1 MSIQCWRKHTLALL
15 AACALAACSDNPQST
30 ASEAIVSNTTVS
42 EITAESAVADLSIQ
56 QIRNAT
62 LKLNFAGT
70 TFLVDPM
77 LADKGAYPGFR
88 GTYNEE
94 LRNPL
99 VDLPIPVT
107 EVMEAD
113 AVIVTHRHL
122 DHWDEAARQQLPK
135 DIPIFVQNEADAQAT
150 RAEGFTDVRVIGP
163 DVMFGGV
170 TLSKT
175 GGQHGDETMSARLGE
190 VMGVV
195 FQHPQTATVYIAGDT
210 IWSSHVD
217 AAISGFQP
225 DIIILNTGYARFQGF
240 DGSIIM
246 GKEDLARAYQAA
258 PGATLIGSHMEAVNH
273 AMQTRQE
280 LREYIAE
287 QALDPARVLVPE
299 DGEIYRF

>member
-1 MSIQCWRKHTLALL
+1 MTINRWRHHPLTLLL
-15 AACALAACSDNPQST
+15 ACALAACTDNAESP
-30 ASEAIVSNTTVS
+30 VSQTTV
-42 EITAESAVADLSIQ
+42 ESADANLSIQ

-62 LKLNFAGT
+62 LKLDFAGT

-99 VDLPIPVT
+99 VDLPIPVA
-107 EVMEAD
+107 EVMQAD

-122 DHWDEAARQQLPK
+122 DHWDEAAKQQLPK
-135 DIPIFVQNEADAQAT
+135 DIPIFVQNEADARAT
-150 RAEGFTDVRVIGP
+150 REEGFTDVRVIDQ

-175 GGQHGDETMSARLGE
+175 GGQHGDEAISVRMGA

-195 FQHPQTATVYIAGDT
+195 FQHPATETVYIAGDT

-217 AAISGFQP
+217 AAITEFQP
-225 DIIILNTGYARFQGF
+225 DIIILNTGYARFQGV

-273 AMQTRQE
+273 AMQTREE
-280 LREYIAE
+280 LRAYIAE
-287 QALDPARVLVPE
+287 QAMDPDRVLVPE
-299 DGEIYRF
+299 DGETYGF

>member
-1 MSIQCWRKHTLALL
+1 MNIHLWRQHTLTLL
-15 AACALAACSDNPQST
+15 LACALAACTDN
-30 ASEAIVSNTTVS
+30 SESPVSQTMV
-42 EITAESAVADLSIQ
+42 ESADANLSIQ

-62 LKLNFAGT
+62 LKLDFAGT

-99 VDLPIPVT
+99 VDLPIPIA
-107 EVMEAD
+107 EIMQAD

-122 DHWDEAARQQLPK
+122 DHWDEAAKQQLPK

-150 RAEGFTDVRVIGP
+150 REEGFTDVRVIDQ

-175 GGQHGDETMSARLGE
+175 GGQHGNEAISVRMGA

-195 FQHPQTATVYIAGDT
+195 LQHPETQTVYIAGDT

-217 AAISGFQP
+217 AAISEFQP
-225 DIIILNTGYARFQGF
+225 DIIILNTGYARFQGV

-246 GKEDLARAYQAA
+246 GKEDVARAYQAA
-258 PGATLIGSHMEAVNH
+258 PSATLIGSHMEAVNH
-273 AMQTRQE
+273 AMQTREE
-280 LREYIAE
+280 LRAYIAE
-287 QALDPARVLVPE
+287 QAMDPDRVLVPE
-299 DGEIYRF
+299 DGEKYGF

>member
-1 MSIQCWRKHTLALL
+1 MNIHHWRQHPLTLLL
-15 AACALAACSDNPQST
+15 ACALAACSDN
-30 ASEAIVSNTTVS
+30 SESPVSQTLV
-42 EITAESAVADLSIQ
+42 ESADANLSIQ

-62 LKLNFAGT
+62 LKLDFAGT

-99 VDLPIPVT
+99 VDLPIPVA
-107 EVMEAD
+107 EVMQAD

-122 DHWDEAARQQLPK
+122 DHWDEAAKQQLPK

-150 RAEGFTDVRVIGP
+150 REEGFTDVRVIDQ

-175 GGQHGDETMSARLGE
+175 GGQHGNEAISIRMGA

-195 FQHPQTATVYIAGDT
+195 LQHPETETVYIAGDT

-217 AAISGFQP
+217 AAITEFQP
-225 DIIILNTGYARFQGF
+225 DIIILNTGYARFQGVE
-240 DGSIIM
+240 GSIIM

-273 AMQTRQE
+273 AMQTREE
-280 LREYIAE
+280 LRAYIAE
-287 QALDPARVLVPE
+287 QAMDPDRVLVPE
-299 DGEIYRF
+299 DGETYVF